1 MNFAKNISIIAC
13 AALVFASCKDNAK
26 AEATADANK
35 TETAA
40 IAANQETTTFK
51 IDGMTCPEG
60 CAKTIESKLSGME
73 GVSKATVDFE
83 SKTATI
89 SFDPAKQTPEKFV
102 EKVEKIADGAY
113 KVSDVKSSGDKA
125 YYDASFDKGK
135 KKKVAKKAET
145 TKTADKKEVAA
156 GEKKAGC
163 CSASHGASAST
174 AEAKPAAGEKKA
186 GCCSAGAEKKPSCH
200 LEKEKAGSL

>member
-26 AEATADANK
+26 TEATADANS

-40 IAANQETTTFK
+40 IAANQEMTTFK
-51 IDGMTCPEG
+51 IEGMTCPEG

-73 GVSKATVDFE
+73 GVSKASVDFE
-83 SKTATI
+83 TKTATI

-135 KKKVAKKAET
+135 KKKAAKKTET
-145 TKTADKKEVAA
+145 TDKKEVAT
-156 GEKKAGC
+156 GEKKAAC

-186 GCCSAGAEKKPSCH
+186 GCCSAGAEKKASCH

>member
-13 AALVFASCKDNAK
+13 AALVFASCKDTAK
-26 AEATADANK
+26 TEATADANK
-35 TETAA
+35 TESAA

-51 IDGMTCPEG
+51 IEGMTCPEG

-73 GVSKATVDFE
+73 GVSKASVDFE
-83 SKTATI
+83 SKTATV

-102 EKVEKIADGAY
+102 ETVEKIADGAY
-113 KVSDVKSSGDKA
+113 KVSDVQSSGDKA

-135 KKKVAKKAET
+135 KKKAAKKAAAT
-145 TKTADKKEVAA
+145 TESKTAAT
-156 GEKKAGC
+156 EKKAGC
-163 CSASHGASAST
+163 CSASHGAAAST
-174 AEAKPAAGEKKA
+174 EEAKPAAGEKKA

-200 LEKEKAGSL
+200 LEKSDNL

>member
-35 TETAA
+35 TESAA

-51 IDGMTCPEG
+51 IEGMTCPEG

-83 SKTATI
+83 SKTATV
-89 SFDPAKQTPEKFV
+89 SFDPAKQTPENFV

-135 KKKVAKKAET
+135 KKKAAKKAD
-145 TKTADKKEVAA
+145 TKTTDKKEVAT
-156 GEKKAGC
+156 GEKKAAC
-163 CSASHGASAST
+163 CSASHGASASN
-174 AEAKPAAGEKKA
+174 EVAKPAAGEKKA
-186 GCCSAGAEKKPSCH
+186 GCCSAGAEKKASCH

>member
-35 TETAA
+35 TESAA

-51 IDGMTCPEG
+51 IEGMTCPEG

-83 SKTATI
+83 SKTATV
-89 SFDPAKQTPEKFV
+89 SFDPAKQTPENFV

-135 KKKVAKKAET
+135 KKKAAKKAD
-145 TKTADKKEVAA
+145 TKTTDKKEVAT
-156 GEKKAGC
+156 GEKKAAC
-163 CSASHGASAST
+163 CSASHGASASNE
-174 AEAKPAAGEKKA
+174 EAKPATGEKKA
-186 GCCSAGAEKKPSCH
+186 GCCSAGAEKKASCH